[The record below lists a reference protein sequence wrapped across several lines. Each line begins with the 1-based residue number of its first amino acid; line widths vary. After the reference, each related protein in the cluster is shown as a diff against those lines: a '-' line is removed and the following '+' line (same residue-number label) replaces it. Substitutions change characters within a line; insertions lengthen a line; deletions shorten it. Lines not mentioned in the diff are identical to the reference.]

1 MEHNEAVRVSS
12 RVLKETIK
20 PNFKL
25 YLTSLVCMVGVAF
38 FTANLAAVTK
48 KIVNDVFSASDYQAA
63 LQVCLSV
70 IGISFGKSFF
80 QYFNQVIAFTFN
92 RKIAVGYQRELFQKI
107 LQMDV
112 TYTTKDQPS
121 TLMTL
126 VRMYGQAAGRAVT
139 NISNKL
145 LTDVLTLIG
154 LFVVMLMQDWVMLL
168 VALVLTPL
176 ISILV
181 AHLSKRIRRAATAEA
196 GMTAAFISIGAEAF
210 GGIKTVKSYSLE
222 EKVTGRF
229 NDSVET
235 MENRIM
241 SMAKTK
247 SATIPLMEFIA
258 GLVIGLFVV
267 YAAYQVV
274 ENGRT
279 AGEFTALITAFLMA
293 YQPAERVSNAWVALQ
308 NDLVQTKLM
317 YDILD
322 AEPEEGPNELK
333 PLVVSAPTLEFDK
346 VHFAYGDNEEVLKG
360 ISFAIRAGESIAL
373 VGQSGAGKSTILD
386 LILKFVEPTTGAVR
400 ISDEDL
406 HEVSAASLRSSV
418 ALISQ
423 DVFLFEG
430 TIRENILS
438 ARPGASD
445 AELQDA
451 IRLSQLDR
459 VLPVLPNGLD
469 SIVGPNGNTLSGG
482 QRQRVGVARALLKG
496 SRIFIFDEA
505 TSALDQ
511 NTEKR
516 MLSGVAKA
524 LKDATVIYVTHRP
537 STLEYVDRVLML
549 EAGEVVGFDTHAALE
564 ANNAQYRYL
573 FNLFQHEEEE
583 LKLEA

>member
-1 MEHNEAVRVSS
+1 
-12 RVLKETIK
+12 
-20 PNFKL
+20 
-25 YLTSLVCMVGVAF
+25 
-38 FTANLAAVTK
+38 
-48 KIVNDVFSASDYQAA
+48 
-63 LQVCLSV
+63 
-70 IGISFGKSFF
+70 
-80 QYFNQVIAFTFN
+80 
-92 RKIAVGYQRELFQKI
+92 
-107 LQMDV
+107 
-112 TYTTKDQPS
+112 
-121 TLMTL
+121 
-126 VRMYGQAAGRAVT
+126 MYGQAAGRAVT

-176 ISILV
+176 ISMLV
-181 AHLSKRIRRAATAEA
+181 AHLSKRIRQVATAEA

-229 NDSVET
+229 NESVET

-267 YAAYQVV
+267 YAAWQVV

-317 YDILD
+317 FDALD
-322 AEPEEGPNELK
+322 AEPEERPDELK
-333 PLVVSAPTLEFDK
+333 SLVVTSPTVSFDQ
-346 VHFAYGDNEEVLKG
+346 VRFAYGENEEVLKG
-360 ISFAIRAGESIAL
+360 LSFDIKAGESIAL

-386 LILKFVEPTTGAVR
+386 LLLKFVEPTSGAVR
-400 ISDEDL
+400 ISGEDL
-406 HEVSAASLRSSV
+406 HEVSAASLRASV

-423 DVFLFEG
+423 DVFLFQG
-430 TIRENILS
+430 TIRENVLS
-438 ARPGASD
+438 ARPGATEE
-445 AELQDA
+445 ELEEA

-459 VLPVLPNGLD
+459 VLSVLPNGLD

-496 SRIFIFDEA
+496 SRIYIFDEA

-511 NTEKR
+511 NTERR

-524 LKDATVIYVTHRP
+524 LDDVTVIYVTHRP

-549 EAGEVVGFDTHAALE
+549 EAGEIVGFDTHTALQSD
-564 ANNAQYRYL
+564 NAQYRTL
-573 FNLFQHEEEE
+573 FNLYQHEQ
-583 LKLEA
+583 KEAEKEQGAA